1 MSRGTRSGYLA
12 ASLPAPAWTLAVAGL
27 LPVVALS
34 WWLSVGR
41 MDGMDAG
48 PSASLGTFG
57 WFVATWLL
65 MMAAMMI
72 PAIAPAVA
80 SSFVARSTLLRFVV
94 ATGFVAGYLVAW
106 ALAGV
111 AVFGVVRAGDAVA
124 GGTFAWHNAGRW
136 VSVAV
141 LAVAAAY
148 QLSSSKGRWLDRCR
162 AESIGSDRNPAQGA
176 RSGLAAGG
184 RCLASSWALMLV
196 LFALGA
202 MSLVWM
208 GVVAGLIAAERLS
221 PLVWPARVAAAG
233 VLLAISVGVAAAP
246 ASVPG
251 FTVPGSPAAQQAMM
265 HMDGMPAAQNHMRM
279 PGAMARPAANQMPTG
294 RMARP
299 SPGAG
304 HMAP

>member
-1 MSRGTRSGYLA
+1 MNRGARSSSLT
-12 ASLPAPAWTLAVAGL
+12 ASLPAPAWTLAAAAL

-48 PSASLGTFG
+48 PTAALGTFG
-57 WFVATWLL
+57 WFAATWVL

-80 SSFVARSTLLRFVV
+80 SGFGARPTLRRFVV
-94 ATGFVAGYLVAW
+94 AAGFVSGYLAVWAVAG
-106 ALAGV
+106 AA
-111 AVFGVVRAGDAVA
+111 AYGVVRAGRGLA
-124 GGTFAWHNAGRW
+124 GGTFAWHHAGRW

-141 LAVAAAY
+141 LAVAAIY

-162 AESIGSDRNPAQGA
+162 AESIGSDRSPAHGA
-176 RSGLAAGG
+176 RSGLRAGG

-202 MSLVWM
+202 MSLLWM

-221 PLVWPARVAAAG
+221 PVVWPARVATAG
-233 VLLAISVGVAAAP
+233 VLLAIAVGVAAAP

-251 FTVPGSPAAQQAMM
+251 LTVPGSPAAQQAMM
-265 HMDGMPAAQNHMRM
+265 QMDGVSPAAH
-279 PGAMARPAANQMPTG
+279 NQMPMQ
-294 RMARP
+294 RMAKPASRHM
-299 SPGAG
+299 